1 MNQLTIKILFLSLIT
16 ILHKYYVSTT
26 LIDFDEDSNY
36 FEITLKTFYDDL
48 ELDLNIS
55 DIDYKKDYEKMNK
68 LYERY
73 LIENFQIFSNN
84 QIVNLDYL
92 GFEKKNDQINI
103 YLQFK
108 LKNGRKNFSI
118 RNKILYNSFPKQKNI
133 ILFRNNKFRKSF
145 IQNFKNQI
153 SRVEF

>member
-133 ILFRNNKFRKSF
+133 SLEKVLYKILKIRSVEL
-145 IQNFKNQI
+145 NFNQ
-153 SRVEF
+153 